1 MNIITGYKAEP
12 HITAQQDRNV
22 NMGIFGTDTYIVN
35 IGSTMAATVVSA
47 NEITIA
53 DGLLV
58 TEGCTAEIERGTSES
73 LEIANG
79 SQGMLRTDLIVARY
93 TKASGTGVEDME
105 LAVITGTPAAS
116 NPADPSY
123 NTGSIANGDTLV
135 DFPIYRVSLNG
146 ISIESVTRIPS
157 IVTIAKGSEVS
168 ALSAL
173 LATLSS
179 TVTAISSRLG
189 TATLNTTAQNALSAI
204 NELLTKINTLTSNLS
219 STNSTLS
226 TVSGRVGTATLNTT
240 AKNAMAA
247 INELLTRITTVA
259 SNLATT
265 NSNLS
270 SVTSRTTA
278 LETKTEGLV
287 RIRHWSINTGA
298 TQYLQLHDV
307 SMYVFILNGA
317 GDNGLRGLYIVGT
330 TGANAIGIKTV
341 SAASSVTVS
350 DAGNGLI
357 KFVNNGYA
365 TLRLS
370 AICTYGTSI

>member
-173 LATLSS
+173 LTTLSS

-204 NELLTKINTLTSNLS
+204 NELLGKINTLTSNLS
-219 STNSTLS
+219 STNSTVS
-226 TVSGRVGTATLNTT
+226 TVSGRVGTAALNTT
-240 AKNAMAA
+240 AKNALGA
-247 INELLTRITTVA
+247 INELLTRINTLT
-259 SNLATT
+259 SNLSTT
-265 NSNLS
+265 NSN
-270 SVTSRTTA
+270 VTAVANRATA
-278 LETKTEGLV
+278 LENKTAGIV
-287 RIRHWSINTGA
+287 KSISYDVAASSNN
-298 TQYLQLHDV
+298 YKQLNAS
-307 SMYVFILNGA
+307 SMYLLILNG
-317 GDNGLRGLYIVGT
+317 GT
-330 TGANAIGIKTV
+330 TSNTVRGIYQIGVTGGKAIGIKAIS
-341 SAASSVTVS
+341 SATIAEVTDGGSGLLKIHNTGSVV
-350 DAGNGLI
+350 LR
-357 KFVNNGYA
+357 A
-365 TLRLS
+365 TL
-370 AICTYGTSI
+370 ITTYGS